1 MINTID
7 LTNEYSKSQLE
18 EEWDKIEAK
27 KDVIIK
33 NIKML
38 YEVIGEK
45 EPSIHPQWGSPHL
58 FPWAYLPEEGVSKI
72 IIGTIPPK
80 KYCHGLCDEYYD
92 NENTFF
98 YESNHNSLWTYLN
111 PNLKTKEEKR
121 SYIKEHKIGFIDLIK
136 QCTRKNNSSL
146 DKDLIVDQ
154 DDIVNIDELVK
165 VLKYA
170 EEINV
175 KNDIKEIKLC
185 CTSHSFKSAHYFLKQ
200 IVKMNKDYMVINERK
215 GILSINYKCFKK
227 SYKIVDLPSPSG
239 INHSSKR
246 ITEEEKRKIYQD
258 ELLLS

>member
-1 MINTID
+1 MKQN
-7 LTNEYSKSQLE
+7 LYNNEDVFNYSKVDTSNEDSLLNELITEIPTDEMEKTLE
-18 EEWDKIEAK
+18 LDTLPLDNDEKAFLEPKPKIEAK

-98 YESNHNSLWTYLN
+98 YESNHNSLWTY
-111 PNLKTKEEKR
+111 LKTKEEKR

-200 IVKMNKDYMVINERK
+200 IVKMKLQLNN
-215 GILSINYKCFKK
+215 
-227 SYKIVDLPSPSG
+227 SYLNNLP
-239 INHSSKR
+239 IF
-246 ITEEEKRKIYQD
+246 YYV
-258 ELLLS
+258 